1 MQNPDQR
8 PANHLDVQILSV
20 QFKLVESLI
29 ANVVSDVFDDEQ
41 DGGTVTQIQMFK
53 TPNTFQRN
61 FTSITRLGRRSS
73 RPSDTEMAY

>member
-8 PANHLDVQILSV
+8 PANHLDVRILSV

-53 TPNTFQRN
+53 NGLPLTQATW
-61 FTSITRLGRRSS
+61 
-73 RPSDTEMAY
+73 